1 MPTRRRAGRTDSTPA
16 KEGHVRWRASKLWMM
31 ALAVSLGSFAALGQ
45 SAGGASE
52 VDAEAARRR
61 LSELAERYA
70 ASQAATAPPSPPEVA
85 AAREVAAEVKTPGR
99 ATVRAVGLASE
110 SARAEAGG
118 HDAPGRSV
126 DLEQRPLGP
135 IGGGEGQ
142 ETQGI
147 GEPTGGWTLS
157 TLAALGMVIG
167 LIFAARWAYTKMG
180 GKVVARSSPVVEVLS
195 RTAVAPKSHVVL
207 LRGGTRGLVVG
218 DGGGSLNTLASLD
231 DPEEVASVLQSVQ
244 SQQPTSVSQGFAQL
258 MGRFGGEADG
268 RGSVK
273 ELGGDASE
281 IHVDRTRDALSGLS
295 SRIRNLGG
303 RGGTA

>member
-1 MPTRRRAGRTDSTPA
+1 M
-16 KEGHVRWRASKLWMM
+16 RWRASKLWMM

-70 ASQAATAPPSPPEVA
+70 ASQAATAPTPAPEVA
-85 AAREVAAEVKTPGR
+85 PASEVVAASEMAAGQDGTAASGVAVPGR

-118 HDAPGRSV
+118 HDGPGRSV

-207 LRGGTRGLVVG
+207 LRVGSRVLVVG

-303 RGGTA
+303 RGDVA